1 MGNSSITTFSLALH
15 LSMVDS
21 YWGEGGAPTLHP
33 PFPPLATH
41 RNVEDRRPQK
51 LPFSPFSSRD
61 TIRVTNP
68 KKPSIELRMSRW
80 HVGQEASHWSEMSPR
95 LDASMAAE
103 LRISAVNEQDYEAF
117 IQTFGNVVENCSL
130 CAAAV
135 WASRPFSNF
144 DELYYKFCGFIDD
157 LSAIGREGILRS
169 HPDLAGW
176 LAKMD
181 ALTPESKM
189 EQSRAG
195 LNTLSMEERESLEEY
210 NRKYRE
216 KFGFPFV
223 ICARLNK
230 EDTIL
235 EGIQTRLGNSAEQE
249 LEAGVRE
256 VKKIMLLRLKNVL
269 DSEDSKL

>member
-1 MGNSSITTFSLALH
+1 MACRPGSQ
-15 LSMVDS
+15 
-21 YWGEGGAPTLHP
+21 
-33 PFPPLATH
+33 PL
-41 RNVEDRRPQK
+41 
-51 LPFSPFSSRD
+51 
-61 TIRVTNP
+61 
-68 KKPSIELRMSRW
+68 
-80 HVGQEASHWSEMSPR
+80 VGDEPPR

-230 EDTIL
+230 KDTIL

-249 LEAGVRE
+249 LETGVRE

-269 DSEDSKL
+269 DSEDSKTLTASATSNIRKSNVIRLDRTAFVCLSLGIECSFWNH